1 MFTEEM
7 RELLVK
13 ISDLC
18 YRASEEVYEDE
29 EMIEIGILSMCDD
42 LYDAIDK
49 YLKIND
55 YEKE

>member
-18 YRASEEVYEDE
+18 YKASEEVYEDE
-29 EMIEIGILSMCDD
+29 EMERMKILSMCDD
-42 LYDAIDK
+42 LQDSIDK

-55 YEKE
+55 YEE